1 MYDQKKSLDL
11 IKSSLKEDIGK
22 GDITT
27 SAIINNSDLGSAQ
40 IIVKQNGIIA
50 GVDIVKT
57 VFKLADSGLILDAFA
72 EDGDNIF
79 ENMQV
84 FRLSGNISSI
94 LRAERTALNFL
105 AHLSGIA
112 TLTAKFVERVRDSG
126 AKITDTRK
134 TTPMLRTLEKY
145 AVKCGGGVNHRMGL
159 FDMILIKE
167 NHIRAAGG
175 IGEAVS
181 RVRKYLANNLINTII
196 EVETANLADVQ
207 EAVESK
213 ADRIMLDNMD
223 LNTMRQAVDYID
235 GRAEVE
241 ASGGI
246 SLDTVAAVAQTG
258 VDFIS
263 VGALTH
269 SAPVLDFS
277 LLL

>member
-134 TTPMLRTLEKY
+134 TTPMLRSLEKY